1 MTSVLMP
8 NMCHSFCTLYYC
20 YLRIVYFAR
29 VG

>member
-1 MTSVLMP
+1 LMS

-20 YLRIVYFAR
+20 YSRVVYFAR